1 MKVLQVNN
9 WFARPGGIEQV
20 VDNLMAML
28 RQRGVEVDL
37 YARYNADIPSG
48 LRASVAAFFSGI
60 YSRSEKR
67 LMAERLAERRP
78 DVVHAHNLYPLLS
91 PSVLV
96 ACRQAGVPAVL
107 TLHDYNLVCPS
118 FYHLYRGQV
127 CEHCCGG
134 HEYRCI
140 LQNCRGDIFRSV
152 GFAVRMAAARKFRMF
167 HNNVTLLVALTQF
180 AKRRLVDA
188 GFDPERIAVLPN
200 SVAIPDEACDPAR
213 GEYVAFAGRLS
224 AEKGLPTLIAAAAR
238 TGLPVRIAGDG
249 PLRAELSAS
258 APQNVTFV
266 GRLDRAGLLDFYQ
279 HARFTVVPS
288 IWFEVCPLV
297 ISEAMSHGL
306 PVITSRIGGLPE
318 LVDEGVTGLLI
329 GLGNAEDLAVKMKT
343 LWDSPELCRSM
354 GQAGREKARREYGE
368 EVYFTRLMEIYQR
381 AIALGGPA
389 GAARMPA

>member
-1 MKVLQVNN
+1 MKVLMVNN
-9 WFARPGGIEQV
+9 WFTRPGGIEQM
-20 VDNLMAML
+20 VDNLLAML
-28 RQRGVEVDL
+28 KQRGVEVGL

-48 LRASVAAFFSGI
+48 LRASVRAFFSGI
-60 YSRSEKR
+60 YSRTEKR
-67 LMAERLAERRP
+67 LMAQHLREHRP

-91 PSVLV
+91 PSVLA

-118 FYHLYRGQV
+118 FYHLHRARV
-127 CEHCCGG
+127 CERCCGG
-134 HEYRCI
+134 REYWCI
-140 LQNCRGDIFRSV
+140 VQNCRGDIFRSV
-152 GFAVRMAAARKFRMF
+152 GFALRMAVARKFRMF
-167 HNNVTLLVALTQF
+167 HDNVTLFVALTQF
-180 AKRRLVDA
+180 AKQRLVEA
-188 GFDPERIAVLPN
+188 GFQPDRIAVLPN
-200 SVAIPDEACDPAR
+200 SVAIPDAPCNPER

-224 AEKGLPTLIAAAAR
+224 QEKGVATLIAAAAR

-249 PLRAELSAS
+249 PLRSELSAS
-258 APQNVTFV
+258 APQNVAFV
-266 GRLDRAGLLDFYQ
+266 GRLDRAGLLDFYR

-318 LVDEGVTGLLI
+318 LVDEGVTGLLAE
-329 GLGNAEDLAVKMKT
+329 LGNADDFAAKMQT

-368 EVYFTRLMEIYQR
+368 EVYFTRLLEIYQR

-389 GAARMPA
+389 ATGQP